1 MIGVRLIRPYN
12 GLMENQSPVLKFLL
26 LNERNLF
33 WLFAA
38 SALIFIA
45 NWFLAT
51 HGYFEFE
58 NERLRQLLMAVS
70 MFSPIIGILVLLSDD
85 CQNGTPILA
94 GLVFASLLLLWP
106 TATITCFIVMLF
118 CWTKTT
124 RIIGVIMLVFVQALS
139 GILFV
144 TTNKQTETLEL
155 FKLPMAHHELVLRG
169 VTDDGNYC
177 SSLAL
182 QEDYPVAK
190 GIRLVK
196 TFYRLKDDDYA
207 YKHDIFSLSPVD
219 DNHAALVVQHGPRS
233 QRVVVDLTIKNRWSE
248 VDENTY

>member
-1 MIGVRLIRPYN
+1 
-12 GLMENQSPVLKFLL
+12 MENQSPILKFLL
-26 LNERNLF
+26 VNERNLF
-33 WLFAA
+33 WLFVA

-58 NERLRQLLMAVS
+58 NERLRQLLMTVS
-70 MFSPIIGILVLLSDD
+70 LFSPIIGILVLLSDD

-94 GLVFASLLLLWP
+94 CLVFASLLLLWP
-106 TATITCFIVMLF
+106 AATITCFIVMLF
-118 CWTKTT
+118 CWTKTS
-124 RIIGVIMLVFVQALS
+124 RILGVIMLVFVQALS
-139 GILFV
+139 GVWFILSI
-144 TTNKQTETLEL
+144 NKIETLEL
-155 FKLPMAHHELVLRG
+155 SKLPMAHHELVLRG
-169 VTDDGNYC
+169 LTKDGNYC

-182 QEDYPVAK
+182 QEDYQVAK

-196 TFYRLKDDDYA
+196 TFYRLKDDEYA
-207 YKHDIFSLSPVD
+207 YKSDIFSLSPVD
-219 DNHAALVVQHGPRS
+219 DSHAALVVQHGPRS